1 MTAAVTG
8 PDFLGSESQTPMSKD
23 FKRKKKL
30 INSKLQLHI
39 IAIFASLACLSA
51 LFQVLIL
58 NRSILILAERTGE
71 SATRIASE
79 LPSVLFGN
87 LVLTLAVLMPL
98 MLVVGILVTHRI
110 AGPVY
115 RFEQHMQAI
124 ARGENPGVCRIR
136 KSDELQELCV
146 AINAA
151 MATMEKKLSAGD
163 SVQSEAQSATED
175 EAQVD
180 TVVGSEDLNRA
191 A

>member
-1 MTAAVTG
+1 
-8 PDFLGSESQTPMSKD
+8 MSKS

-39 IAIFASLACLSA
+39 VAIFASLACLSA

-58 NRSILILAERTGE
+58 NRSILVLAERTGE
-71 SATRIASE
+71 SASRIASE

-87 LVLTLAVLMPL
+87 LILTLAVLMPL
-98 MLVVGILVTHRI
+98 MLVVGVLVTHRI

-115 RFEQHMQAI
+115 RFEQHMKAI

-136 KSDELQELCV
+136 KGDELQELCV
-146 AINAA
+146 AINQA
-151 MATMEKKLSAGD
+151 MATMEKKISGETETD
-163 SVQSEAQSATED
+163 TNSETRDESEA
-175 EAQVD
+175 D
-180 TVVGSEDLNRA
+180 TVVGEETQKRA